1 MGRQPFQAIWDGL
14 ALAAWLVDAKS
25 LQILQANEAASLL
38 VGRRVADMEG
48 MPILELAATPEDQIF
63 WGQPT
68 TDIAAGIHSHTWV
81 RNMRSHANR
90 TRTPEDRPN
99 HPELEWAE
107 PDTPEDLARVR
118 RHFGG

>member
-1 MGRQPFQAIWDGL
+1 MNMGRQPFQAIWDGL

-63 WGQPT
+63 
-68 TDIAAGIHSHTWV
+68 
-81 RNMRSHANR
+81 
-90 TRTPEDRPN
+90 
-99 HPELEWAE
+99 
-107 PDTPEDLARVR
+107 
-118 RHFGG
+118 